1 MSAESRVSELAD
13 PIVATDD
20 AAQQQNGASGQ
31 EVAEIAQPQEDAEQP
46 DQSPES
52 EGEKLTEEQKTIRKL
67 QRRVDRLTAGRG
79 AATREA
85 ELLREQLAGLQQQPT
100 EQQDEQRFDPKE
112 IDRLATERARELT
125 RQQAVAEKANA
136 VIAAGKKFAGFDEAV
151 NTVAEEV
158 PFTDRKGNPT
168 PFIEAVLDTDKP
180 AAVLHWL
187 GNNPDEAAAFRT
199 LTPVQIGRRIALL
212 KSRIER
218 EAKNT
223 SAAPTPL
230 RPVSSR
236 SSPDAGPSDKDDVKT
251 WMEKEEARLAAKRK
265 ARFG

>member
-1 MSAESRVSELAD
+1 VSTEIE

-20 AAQQQNGASGQ
+20 AAQQQNGAPGQ
-31 EVAEIAQPQEDAEQP
+31 EVAEVAQPQEGEQA
-46 DQSPES
+46 DQSQES

-85 ELLREQLAGLQQQPT
+85 EILREQLARLAQQPD
-100 EQQDEQRFDPKE
+100 EQQEQEPQRFDPKE
-112 IDRLATERARELT
+112 IDRLANERARELT
-125 RQQAVAEKANA
+125 RQQAVAERANA
-136 VIAAGKKFAGFDEAV
+136 VMTAGKKLAGFDEAV

-158 PFTDRKGNPT
+158 AFTDRQGRPT
-168 PFIEAVLDTDKP
+168 AFIEAVLAADKP
-180 AAVLHWL
+180 AEVLHWL
-187 GNNPDEAAAFRT
+187 GQNPDEAAAFKN
-199 LTPVQIGRRIALL
+199 LTPVQIGLRIAKLE
-212 KSRIER
+212 SRIER

-236 SSPDAGPSDKDDVKT
+236 TAPGNTPSDSDNIKD
-251 WMEKEEARLAAKRK
+251 WMAKEEARLAAKRK
-265 ARFG
+265 ARYG